1 MSDEKTYT
9 LKNVRSEIKRIEVS
23 REKKR
28 DKIKQL
34 NAEIKSDSIRLKE
47 LESIYDELYRN
58 DLQRMIANA
67 WFKGKKMTGE
77 QITKF
82 LALSTKIQDKIDIL
96 DVDKAAEIITAAYDT
111 APDEQ
116 AEILSEAAN
125 NENADVDN
133 SENEQFSDNSF
144 AALKNEEV

>member
-67 WFKGKKMTGE
+67 WFKDKKMTGE